1 MGSINSPLQIS
12 GHSLYITKT
21 YHHCGYN
28 MSGAAVRRV
37 VINTP
42 KAPAAIGAYSQA
54 VLVDKT
60 MYISG
65 QIGFDPKTM
74 NIVGGGKDV
83 RAEAQQALTNMGE
96 ILKAAGGSFNNV
108 VKSTVLLN
116 DINDFAVVNEVYA
129 SFFTQN
135 FPARA
140 AYQAAN
146 LPKGALVEIEAIAV
160 IGDIQDKP
168 MSSL

>member
-1 MGSINSPLQIS
+1 
-12 GHSLYITKT
+12 
-21 YHHCGYN
+21 

-74 NIVGGGKDV
+74 NIVGGGKVSNSISLV
-83 RAEAQQALTNMGE
+83 RHSRRDS
-96 ILKAAGGSFNNV
+96 SF
-108 VKSTVLLN
+108 
-116 DINDFAVVNEVYA
+116 
-129 SFFTQN
+129 
-135 FPARA
+135 
-140 AYQAAN
+140 
-146 LPKGALVEIEAIAV
+146 
-160 IGDIQDKP
+160 
-168 MSSL
+168 

>member
-1 MGSINSPLQIS
+1 MGTVLFRHRSNQVHACFSKK
-12 GHSLYITKT
+12 KT
-21 YHHCGYN
+21 TTT
-28 MSGAAVRRV
+28 MSVLRTIVSTA
-37 VINTP
+37 

-60 MYISG
+60 LYISG
-65 QIGFDPKTM
+65 QIGFDPATM
-74 NIVGGGKDV
+74 IIVGGGKDV
-83 RAEAQQALTNMGE
+83 KAEAQQALTNMGE
-96 ILKAAGGSFNNV
+96 ILKSVGATFNNV

>member
-1 MGSINSPLQIS
+1 MGSSIANRIS
-12 GHSLYITKT
+12 I
-21 YHHCGYN
+21 YN
-28 MSGAAVRRV
+28 NRMSNAVRRMIV
-37 VINTP
+37 STS

-54 VLVDKT
+54 VLVDRT
-60 MYISG
+60 LYISG
-65 QIGFDPKTM
+65 QIGFDPQTM

-83 RAEAQQALTNMGE
+83 KAEALQALTNMGE
-96 ILKAAGGSFNNV
+96 ILKASGASFNNV
-108 VKSTVLLN
+108 VKCTVLLN
-116 DINDFAVVNEVYA
+116 DINDFSIVNEVYK

-160 IGDIQDKP
+160 IGDIQ
-168 MSSL
+168 